1 MVFVLIGVLLLVLKL
16 LEVGAVATWAWW
28 WVLSPFGVALAWWAW
43 SDASGLTRKRE
54 MMRDEERK
62 EARRKRNVENMGM
75 SPTQRRR

>member
-16 LEVGAVATWAWW
+16 LEVGAVAAWAWW

>member
-1 MVFVLIGVLLLVLKL
+1 MVFVLIGVLLLVLKV
-16 LEVGAVATWAWW
+16 LEIGAVAAWAWW
-28 WVLSPFGVALAWWAW
+28 WVLSPFAVALVWWAW
-43 SDASGLTRKRE
+43 ADASGLTRKRE